1 MVWPDNL
8 RAETGISRINEFL
21 NSGGHQVEQA
31 KVAIAEGGFFGVGPG
46 NSTQR
51 NHLPYAYA
59 DCIYAI
65 ICEEYGIVGGFV
77 VLGLYLWLLIRCV
90 KLVVM
95 SPKAFGAI
103 LAMGLCL
110 DIVIQAFANISVS
123 VQLVPVTGLTLPMIS
138 MGGTSFIFTCVSF
151 GIILSVSRHIEKVML
166 EKRELERNKGL
177 QNESTN

>member
-31 KVAIAEGGFFGVGPG
+31 KVAIAQGGLFGEGPG

-95 SPKAFGAI
+95 SPISLRSNTCNGALFRYCHSSFCKYFSI
-103 LAMGLCL
+103 CSIGTGNWSDPTYDKYGWYVIYIYMCL
-110 DIVIQAFANISVS
+110 LWNY
-123 VQLVPVTGLTLPMIS
+123 
-138 MGGTSFIFTCVSF
+138 
-151 GIILSVSRHIEKVML
+151 IERIK
-166 EKRELERNKGL
+166 
-177 QNESTN
+177 TY